1 MKLIGPVAPP
11 GVRHVVKLKDGTE
24 AVAFMAMGR
33 EDVPDGT
40 WIGDDGPVEAA
51 EIIGPYLRQVIRV
64 EPR

>member
-11 GVRHVVKLKDGTE
+11 GVRHIVKLKDGTE
-24 AVAFMAMGR
+24 VVALMTMGR

-40 WIGDDGPVEAA
+40 WIGADGPVEAA